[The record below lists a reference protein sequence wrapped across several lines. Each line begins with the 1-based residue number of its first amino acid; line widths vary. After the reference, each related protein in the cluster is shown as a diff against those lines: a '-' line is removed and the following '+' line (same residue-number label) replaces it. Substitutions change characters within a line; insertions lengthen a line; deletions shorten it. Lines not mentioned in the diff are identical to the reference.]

1 MEQDYDQEQTGVA
14 TEPTAIQVVTEDYWL
29 PFRVP
34 TGLMPDRQF
43 DGRPARL
50 HVHRVYPKNTVT
62 GMSVA
67 EDAVVLIH
75 GRTVPGPVV
84 FDLQDPTPGLNL
96 SLQKALASASI
107 DTFAPSLLGYGRSTR
122 FDEGLNDPGN
132 ASLGACPDVGCDRT
146 LNEAINPYDQQGTM
160 LLGGRPLVERRRHP
174 STYRFARTD
183 VWVRD
188 IDQLIDH
195 ARSKLPDTAPD
206 KKVALVGYSLGG
218 QHVGRTLYKDNLN
231 EQLLYADDRLYAG
244 GLFNEELHNREE
256 VIDKVS
262 RVVFVNSIFFPLAP
276 TEDPANPIPTFP
288 LTLNGKTTPVIGS
301 DANWQMPTGVPD
313 TACHGRVISGTQQ
326 QVWDQTMEHETVGRA
341 WGTPW
346 SPPPATA
353 GREGG
358 LNRAPT
364 FSGYGWNRAVAGQLS
379 KPTLVVQGLVDGA
392 LPLPPGTT
400 PAAHA
405 QAIYDALTSVPK
417 IDGLPNKVLVKVECA
432 SHAMVWE
439 GCDPAGCT
447 PPHLTLKNALIGWI
461 QNQTFND
468 GTPSPKT
475 TGKFTVKTNG
485 QVTPDP

>member
-1 MEQDYDQEQTGVA
+1 
-14 TEPTAIQVVTEDYWL
+14 
-29 PFRVP
+29 
-34 TGLMPDRQF
+34 
-43 DGRPARL
+43 
-50 HVHRVYPKNTVT
+50 
-62 GMSVA
+62 
-67 EDAVVLIH
+67 
-75 GRTVPGPVV
+75 
-84 FDLQDPTPGLNL
+84 
-96 SLQKALASASI
+96 
-107 DTFAPSLLGYGRSTR
+107 
-122 FDEGLNDPGN
+122 
-132 ASLGACPDVGCDRT
+132 

-195 ARSKLPDTAPD
+195 ARSKLPLPDTSPK

-218 QHVGRTLYKDNLN
+218 QHVGRTLYKDNAN

-244 GLFNEELHNREE
+244 ERFNEELHNREE

-262 RVVFVNSIFFPLAP
+262 RVVFVNSLFFPLGP

-313 TACHGRVISGTQQ
+313 TACPGRVIPGTQQ
-326 QVWDQTMEHETVGRA
+326 QVWNQTMDHETVGRA
-341 WGTPW
+341 WGPIPYGDD
-346 SPPPATA
+346 PPVAGATRA
-353 GREGG
+353 GG

-364 FSGYGWNRAVAGQLS
+364 FSGYGWNSAVAGQMS
-379 KPTLVVQGLVDGA
+379 KPTLVIQGLQDGA
-392 LPLPPGTT
+392 LPTGTKTGLTIYNALPASGV
-400 PAAHA
+400 
-405 QAIYDALTSVPK
+405 D
-417 IDGLPNKVLVKVECA
+417 KVLVKVDCA

-461 QNQTFND
+461 INETFND
-468 GTPSPKT
+468 GTASGAK

>member
-14 TEPTAIQVVTEDYWL
+14 TEPTAIVPVSTDYWL

-43 DGRPARL
+43 DRRPAGL
-50 HVHRVYPKNTVT
+50 HVHRVYPPDISDPKKSAATH
-62 GMSVA
+62 
-67 EDAVVLIH
+67 AVVLIH

-84 FDLQDPTPGLNL
+84 FDLEGFNNVL
-96 SLQKALASASI
+96 SVQQALAKEGI

-160 LLGGRPLVERRRHP
+160 LLANPLGGQRRRHS

-188 IDQLIDH
+188 IDQVIYE
-195 ARSKLPDTAPD
+195 AVSKLKESTSPLAPMTP
-206 KKVALVGYSLGG
+206 KVALVGYSAGG
-218 QHVGRTLYKDNLN
+218 QHVGRTLYAANQN
-231 EQLLYADDRLYAG
+231 EQLLYADDAIEPDK
-244 GLFNEELHNREE
+244 FDIKFHNRKE

-262 RVVFVNSIFFPLAP
+262 RVVFLNSLFFAGGP
-276 TEDPANPIPTFP
+276 TEDPANPFPTFP
-288 LTLNGKTTPVIGS
+288 LTLNGKTTPFIGS
-301 DANWQMPTGVPD
+301 DALWTPVNPD
-313 TACHGRVISGTQQ
+313 PPGTLYPGRVIPGTQQ

-346 SPPPATA
+346 SPPPATV

-364 FSGYGWNRAVAGQLS
+364 FSGYGWNSAVAGQLS
-379 KPTLVVQGLVDGA
+379 KSTLVMQGLEDGT
-392 LPLPPGTT
+392 LPTGPGTG
-400 PAAHA
+400 
-405 QAIYDALTSVPK
+405 QAIYNALNAAE
-417 IDGLPNKVLVKVECA
+417 NKVLVKVECS

-439 GCDPAGCT
+439 GCNQSAEPNCT
-447 PPHLTLKNALIGWI
+447 PPYETLQKALIGWI
-461 QNQTFND
+461 KNGTFFD
-468 GTPSPKT
+468 GATSNT
-475 TGKFTVKTNG
+475 TGKFTVKKNG
-485 QVTPDP
+485 EVIKEQP